1 MKRKIL
7 FVTGTRADFG
17 KLKSIILNSSGE
29 YEILIFATGMHMM
42 TRFGQTWNEV
52 RDLGIGQVF
61 PFVNQNTF
69 DNMPSI
75 LSKTIQ
81 GLSDFMSES
90 KPDLIIV
97 HGDRVEAMA
106 GAVVGMLTGT
116 VVAHIEGGE
125 LSGTVDEMIRHA
137 ISKISTYHFVSNHE
151 AEKLLLQMGED
162 PKKIFIVGS
171 PDIDVMLSDKLPT
184 FEDVQ
189 HHYNIG
195 FSDYAIA
202 ILHPVVTEKEMLPI
216 HAKIFFQTLQAS
228 GKKYVVIHPNND
240 PGHEIILS
248 QIDNLQQSAN
258 FRIFPSMRFEY
269 FLTLLKHSQF
279 IIGNSSAG
287 IREAPYFAVPCVN
300 VGTRQRGRSNSNL
313 SINCEFETKDLVSS
327 IDRVLEIPRIPEM
340 NFGTDNCAER
350 ILSVMRRETFWD
362 AGTQKIF
369 LKRPIGQIILGG

>member
-106 GAVVGMLTGT
+106 SAVVGMLTGT